1 VKYVVELSGRTFVVE
16 LDAGVARV
24 DGGAPLAVTLD
35 DVDGTPV
42 RLVSIAGTLHRMT
55 ARRDGPRGRY
65 ILHMDG
71 RRFGVDALDER
82 TRAIR
87 DLADAARPSSG
98 PVPLIAPMP
107 GLVVRVT
114 AAVGDVVQ
122 AGQPL
127 VAIEAMKM
135 ENELRA
141 PAAGTVRAVHATPGS
156 PVEKGTVLIEFS

>member
-65 ILHMDG
+65 ILRMDG

>member
-1 VKYVVELSGRTFVVE
+1 MKYVVELSGRTFVVE

-65 ILHMDG
+65 ILRMDG

-156 PVEKGTVLIEFS
+156 PVEKGTVLVEFS

>member
-1 VKYVVELSGRTFVVE
+1 MKYVVELSGRTFVVE

-24 DGGAPLAVTLD
+24 DGGAPIAVTLD

-65 ILHMDG
+65 ILRMDG